1 MMMQGQVVVS
11 REQKSGKNVVGAST
25 ESEASGSLVETSF
38 SGQRRGV
45 SVGRTVNLGDFNFA
59 RIEVAFEFSTASM
72 PEGENAIDCAHR
84 IANEILF
91 RECAAILE
99 RERESVS
106 MTEADA
112 LLGRRVRL
120 TYGITKSLK
129 AFESVKFDVSADQP
143 LADGEAFEAALS
155 KIQAET
161 GDFIKRELSRAS
173 KAGSDIGF

>member
-1 MMMQGQVVVS
+1 MMMQGQVLIS
-11 REQKSGKNVVGAST
+11 REHKAGKAST
-25 ESEASGSLVETSF
+25 RSADSEASGELVETSLT
-38 SGQRRGV
+38 GQRRGV

-72 PEGENAIDCAHR
+72 PEGVNAIDCAHR
-84 IANEILF
+84 ISNEILL

-99 RERESVS
+99 RSRDSEPMV
-106 MTEADA
+106 EADA
-112 LLGRRVRL
+112 LSGRRIRL

-143 LADGEAFEAALS
+143 LADGEAFEIALA

-161 GDFIKRELSRAS
+161 GEFIKRELARAT
-173 KAGSDIGF
+173 KVGSEIGF